1 MEVQDQVSHRR
12 GMGSLCYNQVVE
24 QSSGTKVYDVNM
36 HRLWI
41 TCSKLLSGNH
51 HPPLPIK
58 SKWQSANKMV

>member
-36 HRLWI
+36 HRL
-41 TCSKLLSGNH
+41 
-51 HPPLPIK
+51 
-58 SKWQSANKMV
+58 